1 MKKIISLIVIL
12 LASHLS
18 YSQMQRNNNFQQRG
32 MVDRDQIKKRLEMRN
47 ESLQTRN
54 NQDNALSFLN
64 LSDEQKKKF
73 KEINSRHNI
82 SSKSLKKEIMRKKLE
97 MQLEKIEDNID
108 INSVNKLIDDMSDL
122 VAELKKSEFKKT
134 LELSSIL
141 DDEQK
146 IRFQRLMMRKRQME
160 KSMIMKRNSRI

>member
-1 MKKIISLIVIL
+1 
-12 LASHLS
+12 
-18 YSQMQRNNNFQQRG
+18 MQRNNNFQQRG
-32 MVDRDQIKKRLEMRN
+32 MMDRDQIKKMLEMRN
-47 ESLQTRN
+47 ESLQNRN

-82 SSKSLKKEIMRKKLE
+82 SSKSLKKEVMRKKLE

-122 VAELKKSEFKKT
+122 VAELKKSEFKKN
-134 LELSSIL
+134 L
-141 DDEQK
+141 
-146 IRFQRLMMRKRQME
+146 RA
-160 KSMIMKRNSRI
+160 